1 MYRTVHLCLLAA
13 VLVLAG
19 CSYATE
25 TGDTS
30 SSTVV
35 TPRGP
40 VSMDKNDYPVF
51 PNADAGA
58 DPMVSAAD
66 GGAGF
71 TGEGWEANVDFDL
84 IGDPR
89 AVKGGRFRRHQ
100 LDFPGT
106 LRTEGPD
113 TTLWNQ
119 HIESMVYEPLLT
131 LHPTTLEYVPVLAT
145 HWQISDDQ
153 LTYRFRINPNARFSD
168 GEPVTA
174 EDVVAS
180 WSFRMDPDIQAPMN
194 RLVFGKYE
202 RPVAESKYIV
212 RVESNELN
220 WRNFLYISTM
230 SILPAHI
237 INTLENDDY
246 LQDWNFKMF
255 PGSGPYIVNE
265 EDVDT
270 GQSVTIRRRTDHWA
284 ETHRVGIG
292 VNNFDSIVDVTV
304 RDENLAFEMLKRGD
318 LDFFLVNRAQMWV
331 EELDFDRVQRG
342 MIQKRKIFN
351 DDPVGTGGIA
361 MNMRNAPFDD
371 IRVRQAMNH
380 LYGREQMIEKLFYNE
395 YLPQNSY
402 YAGGIYENP
411 MNPTNPYDPERAL
424 ALLAEAG
431 WDTRDAQGR
440 LVKSGEPLNIE
451 LIYYSNTQEPYLTV
465 FQEDLRR
472 VGIGLNLR
480 LVTFATLVKLL
491 DERSFDTVTIAYS
504 GLVFPNPE
512 TSFHSSLADQD
523 NSNNITGIKNARIDE
538 ILDAYDL
545 MFDVDDR
552 IAAIREIDGSLA
564 DTYPYVLSWYA
575 PFHRFAYWNKF
586 GTPQGYITRVGD
598 YGDPLSLWWIDPEKE
613 QALAEAMRDD
623 SVTLEV
629 GPTEDR
635 YWMDY
640 AESETLSSELQ

>member
-1 MYRTVHLCLLAA
+1 MYRNVHLCLFAA
-13 VLVLAG
+13 ILVLAG

-51 PNADAGA
+51 PDADAGA
-58 DPMVSAAD
+58 DPSVSAED

-71 TGEGWEANVDFDL
+71 TGEGWETNVDFDL

-89 AVKGGRFRRHQ
+89 AVKGGIFSQHQ
-100 LDFPGT
+100 IDFPGT

-119 HIESMVYEPLLT
+119 HVESMVYEPLLT
-131 LHPTTLEYVPVLAT
+131 LHPTTLEYIPVLAT

-153 LTYRFRINPNARFSD
+153 LTYRFRINPNSRFSD

-180 WSFRMDPDIQAPMN
+180 WDFRMDPNIQAPSN
-194 RLVFGKYE
+194 RLVFEKYE

-212 RVESNELN
+212 RVESTELN

-237 INTLENDDY
+237 INTLENDNY

-255 PGSGPYIVNE
+255 PGSGAYNVSE

-270 GQSVTIRRRTDHWA
+270 GQSVTIRRRMDHWA
-284 ETHRVGIG
+284 EDYRVNVGL
-292 VNNFDSIVDVTV
+292 NNFDAIVDVIV
-304 RDENLAFEMLKRGD
+304 RDESLAFEMFKRGD
-318 LDFFLVNRAQMWV
+318 LDFFNVLRAQQWV
-331 EELDFDRVQRG
+331 EELDFDRVQSG
-342 MIQKRKIFN
+342 LIQKRKIYN
-351 DDPVGTGGIA
+351 DGPIGMAGIA

-395 YLPQNSY
+395 YFPQNSY

-411 MNPTNPYDPERAL
+411 DNPTNPYDPERAL

-431 WDTRDAQGR
+431 WDSRDTQGR
-440 LVKSGEPLNIE
+440 LLKDGQPLNVE

-491 DERSFDTVTIAYS
+491 DERTYDMVTIAYS
-504 GLVFPNPE
+504 GLTFPNPE

-523 NSNNITGIKNARIDE
+523 NTNNITGIKNARIDE
-538 ILDAYDL
+538 ILEEYDV
-545 MFDVDDR
+545 MFDVGDR
-552 IAAIREIDGSLA
+552 IAAIREIDGILA
-564 DTYPYVLSWYA
+564 DTYPFVLSWYA
-575 PFHRFAYWNKF
+575 PFERLAYWNKF
-586 GTPQGYITRVGD
+586 GTPQGHITRVGD
-598 YGDPLSLWWIDPEKE
+598 SADPRSIWWIDPEKE

-623 SVTLEV
+623 SITLEV

-635 YWMDY
+635 YWLDY
-640 AESETLSSELQ
+640 AESETLSSEIQ